1 MKKSFVY
8 AYMYFKVFL
17 KIVIRKGKKHYKN
30 IIKKYIQKNIF
41 IKYEKKFCICVYLKI
56 FESNNYMKC

>member
-17 KIVIRKGKKHYKN
+17 KIVTRKGKNHYKN
-30 IIKKYIQKNIF
+30 IIKKYFINIFYKNI
-41 IKYEKKFCICVYLKI
+41 
-56 FESNNYMKC
+56 